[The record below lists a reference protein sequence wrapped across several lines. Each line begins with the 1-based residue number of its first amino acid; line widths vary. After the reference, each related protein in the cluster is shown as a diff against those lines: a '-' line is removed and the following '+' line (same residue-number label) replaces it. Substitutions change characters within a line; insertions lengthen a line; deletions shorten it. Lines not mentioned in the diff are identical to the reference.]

1 MAFTG
6 APTSNGGE
14 GVYLSQSGNLSVI
27 ADSST
32 TLPGSTAK
40 LASAYFADSRNNI
53 NSERLL
59 FSAFGNG
66 TNGLYSRE
74 KNGSLIRIADNS
86 MLAPGTNT
94 PFRSFV
100 DAQMSGNQIAFMN
113 NAGGNDV
120 GRGAYLSVNGVITT
134 IANGTTQVPETDFL
148 FKTVYEAA
156 LSEKRQVI
164 AGRYSDGKR
173 LRYGLY
179 ENTSNGLIPLLDPNT
194 LLPPD
199 ANYTYLPARL
209 LASDD
214 TLAFSVYSQTPEG
227 GTGFYEPL
235 FVNRGGITE
244 KLLQRGDTLDGK
256 TVSFFYPL
264 QFDSGR
270 LLMQVSFTDNSR
282 GYFSAQA
289 VPEPGAV
296 AWLIVVSMGG
306 AGWKYARKRHQKK
319 SK

>member
-1 MAFTG
+1 M
-6 APTSNGGE
+6 
-14 GVYLSQSGNLSVI
+14 
-27 ADSST
+27 
-32 TLPGSTAK
+32 
-40 LASAYFADSRNNI
+40 
-53 NSERLL
+53 
-59 FSAFGNG
+59 
-66 TNGLYSRE
+66 
-74 KNGSLIRIADNS
+74 
-86 MLAPGTNT
+86 
-94 PFRSFV
+94 
-100 DAQMSGNQIAFMN
+100 
-113 NAGGNDV
+113 
-120 GRGAYLSVNGVITT
+120 
-134 IANGTTQVPETDFL
+134 
-148 FKTVYEAA
+148 
-156 LSEKRQVI
+156 
-164 AGRYSDGKR
+164 
-173 LRYGLY
+173 
-179 ENTSNGLIPLLDPNT
+179 IPLLDPNT

-227 GTGFYEPL
+227 GIGFYEPL

-264 QFDSGR
+264 QFDAGR
-270 LLMQVSFTDNSR
+270 LLMQVGFTDNSR